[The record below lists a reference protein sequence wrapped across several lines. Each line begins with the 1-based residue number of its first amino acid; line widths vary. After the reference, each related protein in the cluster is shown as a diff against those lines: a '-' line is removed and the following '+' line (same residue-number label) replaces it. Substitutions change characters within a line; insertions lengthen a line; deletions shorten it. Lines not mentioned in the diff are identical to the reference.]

1 MDHPGF
7 EGRVEDPPGVA
18 QQHGRAPRRHLA
30 RGRQTEDEGAR
41 GVAARRCARRGVSPS
56 GGCGAA
62 VRRVPEE
69 DRPRDPRHQA
79 QSSLG
84 IVVAARSAP
93 EVLASAKTIAVVGA
107 SRDPRKPGGSVPEG
121 LQRRGFRI
129 IPINPFADELFGER
143 VYRSLADVPE
153 KVDIVDVFRPAD
165 DARQAVAIGAKAL
178 WLQQDIRSE
187 EARRIAQT
195 GGLDYVEDECTAVV
209 ASLYQIKKDPAA

>member
-1 MDHPGF
+1 M
-7 EGRVEDPPGVA
+7 
-18 QQHGRAPRRHLA
+18 
-30 RGRQTEDEGAR
+30 
-41 GVAARRCARRGVSPS
+41 
-56 GGCGAA
+56 
-62 VRRVPEE
+62 
-69 DRPRDPRHQA
+69 
-79 QSSLG
+79 
-84 IVVAARSAP
+84 AARSAP

-165 DARQAVAIGAKAL
+165 DAPEIARQAVAIGAKAL